1 MVWCSTAGIYAL
13 LERKLHDRQGD
24 YMNKG
29 NNAYQRLYPSHTRWY
44 YRSFIAFLPTGHLVI
59 LMFFLLSITMPHIGW
74 LASCAA
80 SLFYDDIGPS
90 QGNRTFT
97 SCCQGDSDSLEYVW
111 INKHFTVIFH
121 NHLTQIGHLISTSK
135 QHEQAML
142 LKHLEGVL
150 GLKAYI

>member
-29 NNAYQRLYPSHTRWY
+29 NNTYQRLYPSHTRWY
-44 YRSFIAFLPTGHLVI
+44 YRSFIAFLPTCHLVI

-111 INKHFTVIFH
+111 KTLLDACWMAHTACYEIVWTADVCW
-121 NHLTQIGHLISTSK
+121 QTS
-135 QHEQAML
+135 HC
-142 LKHLEGVL
+142 HGYVVT
-150 GLKAYI
+150 KAPWSV